1 MIWKYFP
8 GENFRSCGDFWVSIM
23 QQGGRIKQASF
34 EDSDFKGD
42 GIFVDSLRWWRQLLA
57 LLEKNIKTWG

>member
-1 MIWKYFP
+1 MEISEF
-8 GENFRSCGDFWVSIM
+8 SIM

-57 LLEKNIKTWG
+57 LLEKNIKT